1 MVIGTMKF
9 WAWFFLF
16 NFTVFL
22 AAQTPARAPAALHA
36 LSDFGTEQPGQFVIR
51 NNIMAARPFTVT
63 GPRGA
68 LLGQQDGT
76 FEAWVFPWKILSH
89 MRITAEMKDYAVP
102 IDVNEQAAS
111 LDVQPG
117 HTTITF
123 SHANFTV
130 REILFAPQK
139 APDGSGALAFY
150 QIQAVRPM
158 TLTFSFTP
166 EMQRMW
172 PALSDDRPSPE
183 WVKTG
188 QSGFYVLHLNSP
200 DHAAALAMPTA
211 QPGILAPYQER
222 PKNHPLQFVLHF
234 DPATD
239 SGKVYPLLM
248 TTAET
253 AATATWAAFASQLQS
268 LDTGFHQ
275 LYSEAQEHFAHFAAE
290 HLSIETPDQKLNEAF
305 SWAEVAIDQL
315 RVQTTPSHAETAL
328 VAGFFTSGDSAR
340 PGFGW

>member
-68 LLGQQDGT
+68 ILGQQDGT
-76 FEAWVFPWKILSH
+76 FEAWIFPWKILSH

-188 QSGFYVLHLNSP
+188 DSGFYILHLNSP
-200 DHAAALAMPTA
+200 EQAAAVAMPTA
-211 QPGILAPYQER
+211 EYGILPPYQER
-222 PKNHPLQFVLHF
+222 PKDYPLQFVVHF

-239 SGKVYPLLM
+239 SNKVYPLFM

-253 AATATWAAFASQLQS
+253 AATSTTSALAGRLQA
-268 LDTGFHQ
+268 LNDDFREIYKDT
-275 LYSEAQEHFAHFAAE
+275 LKHFQKFSGE
-290 HLSIETPDQKLNEAF
+290 HLSIETPDQKLNQAF
-305 SWAEVAIDQL
+305 Y
-315 RVQTTPSHAETAL
+315 
-328 VAGFFTSGDSAR
+328 SA
-340 PGFGW
+340 